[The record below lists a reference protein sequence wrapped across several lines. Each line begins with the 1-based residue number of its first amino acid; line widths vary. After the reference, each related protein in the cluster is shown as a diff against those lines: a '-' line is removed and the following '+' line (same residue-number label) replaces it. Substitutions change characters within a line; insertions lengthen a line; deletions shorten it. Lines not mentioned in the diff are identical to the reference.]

1 MRSKDRAPTPVNFKR
16 YLKRIA
22 LSQHIRRVKSG
33 SYDQD
38 DDNAHYLS
46 GLTDLKEYHRLKL
59 LEREEAEENLEIPID
74 NTGATTEQSD
84 DELDR
89 AFFDESNPY
98 ELNLA
103 EKCSL
108 IHFGGYVLKKTIL
121 TKSKCVKCIS
131 YFVTNEISKNV
142 THTIINERDY
152 VAGALTR
159 PSETACRMFE
169 AAEETFRKYVKNW
182 HKDEN
187 CATKL
192 STTII
197 LKLVSL
203 IEDVDQC
210 HLKIIIDRFVRAR
223 LHFWNDYEN
232 RRLKPMNAE
241 NIKSAANASKSSKG
255 KAIFS
260 GALLELDNTRSN
272 FDEEI
277 HVTKKNVTVKS
288 DIITPQEVTTI
299 SREFDVP
306 MVMSEQNNDS
316 DSSINISDDDE
327 HLVFLKDSDGEDLF
341 LNRRNQFDDYSSDDE
356 IVPSTSARP

>member
-159 PSETACRMFE
+159 PSETACEMFE

-232 RRLKPMNAE
+232 RRLKPMNVE

-255 KAIFS
+255 KALFS
-260 GALLELDNTRSN
+260 GALLVLPNPTSNVHEETYSERKNTS
-272 FDEEI
+272 
-277 HVTKKNVTVKS
+277 KS
-288 DIITPQEVTTI
+288 DVITPQEVVTI
-299 SREFDVP
+299 SKELDVP
-306 MVMSEQNNDS
+306 MVTASEQNNDS
-316 DSSINISDDDE
+316 DSSIDISDDE
-327 HLVFLKDSDGEDLF
+327 QLVLQDTDGEDLF
-341 LNRRNQFDDYSSDDE
+341 LNRRNQFDDYSSDEE
-356 IVPSTSARP
+356 IVPTTSTGP